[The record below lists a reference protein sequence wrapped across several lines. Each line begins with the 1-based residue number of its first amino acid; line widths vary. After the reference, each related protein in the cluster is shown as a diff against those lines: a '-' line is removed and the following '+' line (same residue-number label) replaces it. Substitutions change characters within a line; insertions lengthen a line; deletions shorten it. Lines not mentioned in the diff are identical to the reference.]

1 MNLEDPLE
9 EEMATQSSVLARG
22 IPWTE
27 EPGGPQFLGHKR
39 IGHALATKQQQRL
52 NQCVKWLENLY
63 RFKNYEESQ
72 ATSSKKLIKTFCY
85 IGNTEHFH
93 V

>member
-1 MNLEDPLE
+1 MNLEDPFE

-52 NQCVKWLENLY
+52 
-63 RFKNYEESQ
+63 
-72 ATSSKKLIKTFCY
+72 
-85 IGNTEHFH
+85 
-93 V
+93 